1 MMKKL
6 TMMSFAAAALLLT
19 GCATVQ
25 PDYAFV
31 VDQDQVTKAE
41 NLKRQQRQ
49 VAHVVWV
56 NPPVRKVALAE
67 QPKP

>member
-1 MMKKL
+1 MMKKVV
-6 TMMSFAAAALLLT
+6 MMSIAAAALLLT

-56 NPPVRKVALAE
+56 NPPMRKVAVTE
-67 QPKP
+67 QPNR